1 MNDLIISVAAFIVA
15 IGVLV
20 TVHEF
25 GHFWVAR
32 RLGIKVLRFS
42 IGFGRP
48 LWRRRLARDG
58 TELIIAALPL
68 GGYVKMLDER
78 EGEVPAAERDRAFNR
93 QPLATR
99 SAVVAAGPVFNIL
112 FAILAYWLM
121 YASGVPGVRP
131 VVGEVIAHS
140 PAANAGFAADEEILS
155 IKGKP
160 TPSWESAVLTLLD
173 AGLDEPASFTVRVR
187 EPDGGVRDLRVAL
200 GKSTRLLDK
209 GNLLEN
215 FGIKPWRP
223 RYPALIDRLDPDS
236 PAQRAGMQAGD
247 LVLAADGSAIRDWE
261 QWVDYVRAR
270 PGQTIAVQL
279 GRGDTKVEVK
289 LTPDAIVEDGKTIG
303 RIGAYLRVQ
312 DDKQHATMRVVVRY
326 GLFGALPVA
335 LEKTWEMTT
344 LTLRTLWKMITG
356 SASIENLSGPISI
369 ARYAGQSA
377 VLGLSTFLGFL
388 AVVSV
393 SLAVL
398 NLLPVPVLDGGH
410 LMYYLIELVKGSPVS
425 EAAQLLGQRIGI
437 VLLLMLMSLAFYND
451 LARLFT

>member
-1 MNDLIISVAAFIVA
+1 MNSLFTSIAAFIVA
-15 IGVLV
+15 IGILV

-32 RLGIKVLRFS
+32 RLGVKVLRFS

-48 LWRRRLARDG
+48 LWRRKVGHDG
-58 TELIIAALPL
+58 TELVIAAVPL

-78 EGEVPAAERDRAFNR
+78 EGEVAPGDLHRAFNR
-93 QPLATR
+93 QSLATR
-99 SAVVAAGPVFNIL
+99 SAVVAAGPIFNFL
-112 FAILAYWLM
+112 FAILAYWAM
-121 YASGVPGVRP
+121 YASGVPGMRP
-131 VVGEVIAHS
+131 VIGEVIPAS
-140 PAANAGFAADEEILS
+140 PAETAGFVSGDEILS

-173 AGLDEPASFTVRVR
+173 AGLDEPATFPVSVR
-187 EPDGGVRDLRVAL
+187 EPNGQERKLQVAL
-200 GKSTRLLDK
+200 DASARLLGK

-215 FGIKPWRP
+215 FGIKPWHP
-223 RYPALIDRLDPDS
+223 VYPALIDRLEPDS
-236 PAQRAGMQAGD
+236 PAERAGMQAGD
-247 LVLAADGSAIRDWE
+247 LVLAADGSAISDWN

-270 PGQTIAVQL
+270 PGRTIAVRIR
-279 GRGDTKVEVK
+279 RGDALVDLS
-289 LTPDAIVEDGKTIG
+289 LTPAAVEEDDGTVG
-303 RIGAYLRVQ
+303 RIGAYVRLQ
-312 DDKQHATMRVVVRY
+312 DNEQHATMRVVVRY
-326 GLFGALPVA
+326 GLIGAMPVA
-335 LEKTWEMTT
+335 LGKTWEMTT
-344 LTLRTLWKMITG
+344 LTLRTLWKMVTG

-377 VLGLSTFLGFL
+377 VLGFSTFLGFL

-410 LMYYLIELVKGSPVS
+410 LMYYLIEVVKGSPVS
-425 EAAQLLGQRIGI
+425 EAAQLVGQRIGI
-437 VLLLMLMSLAFYND
+437 ILLLMLMSLAFYND

>member
-1 MNDLIISVAAFIVA
+1 MNALFISVGAFIVA

-32 RLGIKVLRFS
+32 RMGIKVLRFS

-48 LWRRRLARDG
+48 LWRRTLARDG

-78 EGEVPAAERDRAFNR
+78 EGEVPANELHRAFNR

-99 SAVVAAGPVFNIL
+99 SAVVAAGPLFNFL

-121 YASGVPGVRP
+121 YASGVPGMRP
-131 VVGEVIAHS
+131 VVGEVLAQS
-140 PAANAGFAADEEILS
+140 PAQRAGFVPGDEIRSIADR
-155 IKGKP
+155 P
-160 TPSWESAVLTLLD
+160 TPSWEAAVLALLD
-173 AGLDEPASFTVRVR
+173 AGLDEPASFVVSVR
-187 EPDGGVRDLRVAL
+187 EPDGQLRDLRVEL
-200 GKSTRLLDK
+200 GASTRLLGK
-209 GNLLEN
+209 GNVLEN
-215 FGIKPWRP
+215 FGLKPWQP
-223 RYPALIDRLDPDS
+223 VYPALIDRVEPDGA
-236 PAQRAGMQAGD
+236 AQRAGMHAGD
-247 LVLAADGSAIRDWE
+247 LVLAADGSAIRDWD

-279 GRGDTKVEVK
+279 RRGDRTLTVR
-289 LTPDAIVEDGKTIG
+289 LTPDAVVEDDETVG

-312 DDKQHATMRVVVRY
+312 ADKQSAKMRVVVRY

-335 LEKTWEMTT
+335 LGKTWEMTT
-344 LTLRTLWKMITG
+344 LTLRTLWKMVTG

-377 VLGLSTFLGFL
+377 VLGFSTFLGFL

-410 LMYYLIELVKGSPVS
+410 LMYYLIERIKGSPVS
-425 EAAQLLGQRIGI
+425 ETAQLLGQRIGI
-437 VLLLMLMSLAFYND
+437 IILLLLMSLAFYND

>member
-1 MNDLIISVAAFIVA
+1 MNDLVIAVAAFIVA

-48 LWRRRLARDG
+48 LWRRTLGRDG
-58 TELIIAALPL
+58 TELIIAAVPL

-78 EGEVPAAERDRAFNR
+78 EGEVAAGELHRAFNR

-99 SAVVAAGPVFNIL
+99 SAVVAAGPVFNFL
-112 FAILAYWLM
+112 FAIFAYWLM
-121 YASGVPGVRP
+121 YASGVPGIRP
-131 VVGEVIAHS
+131 VVGEVIEAS
-140 PAANAGFAADEEILS
+140 PAESAGFVAGDQILS

-173 AGLDEPASFTVRVR
+173 AGLDEPASFMVSVR
-187 EPDGGVRDLRVAL
+187 EPDGNERDLRVAL
-200 GKSTRLLDK
+200 GASSRLLDK

-223 RYPALIDRLDPDS
+223 VYPALIDRLDPDS

-247 LVLAADGSAIRDWE
+247 LVLAADGAAIRDWD

-270 PGQTIAVQL
+270 PGRPIAVQL
-279 GRGDTKVEVK
+279 RRGDAAVDVD
-289 LTPDAIVEDGKTIG
+289 LTPDAVVEDGKTLG

-312 DDKQHATMRVVVRY
+312 EDKQHATMRVVVRY
-326 GLFGALPVA
+326 GLLGAMPVA
-335 LEKTWEMTT
+335 LGKTWEMTT

-377 VLGLSTFLGFL
+377 VLGFSTFLGFL

-425 EAAQLLGQRIGI
+425 ETAQLLGQRIGI
-437 VLLLMLMSLAFYND
+437 ILLLMLMSLAFYND

>member
-1 MNDLIISVAAFIVA
+1 MNSLIISITAFILA
-15 IGVLV
+15 IGILV

-48 LWRRRLARDG
+48 LWRRNVGHDR
-58 TELIIAALPL
+58 TELIIAAVPL

-78 EGEVPAAERDRAFNR
+78 EGEVDASELHRAFNR
-93 QPLATR
+93 QPLAKR
-99 SAVVAAGPVFNIL
+99 SAVVAAGPAFNFL
-112 FAILAYWLM
+112 FALLAYWVM
-121 YASGVPGVRP
+121 YAGGVPGMRP
-131 VVGEVIAHS
+131 VIGEVIPSS
-140 PAANAGFAADEEILS
+140 PAETAGFVAGDEILS

-173 AGLDEPASFTVRVR
+173 AGLDEPASFPVSVRDPNGQ
-187 EPDGGVRDLRVAL
+187 ERDLRVAL
-200 GKSTRLLDK
+200 DASTRLLGK

-215 FGIKPWRP
+215 FGIKPWHP
-223 RYPALIDRLDPDS
+223 VYPALIDRLEPDS
-236 PAQRAGMQAGD
+236 PAQRAGMQPGD
-247 LVLAADGSAIRDWE
+247 LVLSADGSAIADWN

-270 PGQTIAVQL
+270 PGRTIAVQVR
-279 GRGDTKVEVK
+279 RGDTLVDLS
-289 LTPDAIVEDGKTIG
+289 LTPDPVEDDGVTIG
-303 RIGAYLRVQ
+303 RIGAYVRLQ
-312 DDKQHATMRVVVRY
+312 DNEQHARMRVVVRY
-326 GLFGALPVA
+326 GLIGAMPVA
-335 LEKTWEMTT
+335 LGKTWEMTT
-344 LTLRTLWKMITG
+344 LTLRTLWKMVTG

-377 VLGLSTFLGFL
+377 VLGFSAFLGFL

-410 LMYYLIELVKGSPVS
+410 LMFYLIELIKGSPVS

-437 VLLLMLMSLAFYND
+437 IILLMLMSLAFYND

>member
-1 MNDLIISVAAFIVA
+1 MNSLIISITAFILA
-15 IGVLV
+15 IGILV

-48 LWRRRLARDG
+48 LWRRNVGHDR
-58 TELIIAALPL
+58 TELIIAAVPL

-78 EGEVPAAERDRAFNR
+78 EGEVDASELHRAFNR
-93 QPLATR
+93 QPLAKR
-99 SAVVAAGPVFNIL
+99 SAVVAAGPAFNFL
-112 FAILAYWLM
+112 FALLAYWVM
-121 YASGVPGVRP
+121 YAGGVPGMRP
-131 VVGEVIAHS
+131 VIGEVIPSS
-140 PAANAGFAADEEILS
+140 PAETAGFVAGDEILS

-173 AGLDEPASFTVRVR
+173 AGLDEPASFPVSVRDPNGQ
-187 EPDGGVRDLRVAL
+187 ERDLRVAL
-200 GKSTRLLDK
+200 DASTRLLGK

-215 FGIKPWRP
+215 FGIKPWHP
-223 RYPALIDRLDPDS
+223 VYPALIDRLEPDS
-236 PAQRAGMQAGD
+236 PAQRAGMQPGD
-247 LVLAADGSAIRDWE
+247 LVLSADGSAIADWN

-270 PGQTIAVQL
+270 PGRTIAVQVR
-279 GRGDTKVEVK
+279 RGDTLVDLS
-289 LTPDAIVEDGKTIG
+289 LTPDPVEDDGVTIG
-303 RIGAYLRVQ
+303 RIGAYVRLQ
-312 DDKQHATMRVVVRY
+312 DNEQHARMRVVVRY
-326 GLFGALPVA
+326 GLIGAMPVA
-335 LEKTWEMTT
+335 LGKTWEMTT
-344 LTLRTLWKMITG
+344 LTLRTLWKMVTG

-377 VLGLSTFLGFL
+377 VLGFSAFLGFL

-398 NLLPVPVLDGGH
+398 NMLPVPVLDGGH
-410 LMYYLIELVKGSPVS
+410 LMFYLIELIKGSPVS

-437 VLLLMLMSLAFYND
+437 IILLMLMSLAFYND